1 MTDIP
6 ALIKKNQ
13 ERWDQ
18 MTLHPDKVA
27 SFDSTAKRLV
37 VPDAKQRFQAVTS
50 RLQLAGYQPVPWFAI
65 AVIAEREYG
74 GPQPDGKGG
83 SKGWDKQLGQG
94 DPLNEVSK
102 HDPAG
107 RGPFLDHPGDNNVNN
122 AWLRCALDA
131 LTNCAPH
138 AALWHDWTPGGTLTL
153 LEEYNG
159 LGYAVR
165 GVPSAY
171 VWSGTDQ
178 YTSGKFVADH
188 VYRASAVDIQ
198 EGCAPI
204 LKRMQLLD
212 KSISFAGS
220 PGVVTVPPSH
230 PTVPILPV
238 TPLKPQQVKPAV
250 ASGGLLAELIAAFWR
265 L

>member
-13 ERWDQ
+13 ERWDR
-18 MTLHPDKVA
+18 MVLDAKRIPT
-27 SFDSTAKRLV
+27 FDSTAKRLTA
-37 VPDAKQRFQAVTS
+37 PENKPRFQAVTS
-50 RLQLAGYQPVPWFAI
+50 RLQLAGYQPVPWFVI

-74 GPQPDGKGG
+74 GPPH
-83 SKGWDKQLGQG
+83 WDKQLGQG
-94 DPLNEVSK
+94 DPLNQVSH

-107 RGPFLDHPGDNNVNN
+107 RGPFIDHPGDNNLNN

-131 LTNCAPH
+131 LIDCPPH
-138 AALWHDWTPGGTLTL
+138 AALWHDWTPGGALTL

-159 LGYAVR
+159 LGYAMR

-171 VWSGTDQ
+171 VWSGSDQ
-178 YTSGKFVADH
+178 YISGKYVADH
-188 VYRASAVDIQ
+188 IYRASAVDVQ
-198 EGCAPI
+198 EGCAPV

-212 KSISFAGS
+212 KSIIFAGS
-220 PGVVTVPPSH
+220 AGNVVVPPSH
-230 PTVPILPV
+230 PVTVPPLGPDHPIATPV
-238 TPLKPQQVKPAV
+238 V
-250 ASGGLLAELIAAFWR
+250 AKGGLVQELLDAFWR